1 MMKSEVP
8 IAMSFNLITLLTFS
22 SIIKPYRV
30 DVTAAKDML
39 EQETAARA
47 IDTQLG
53 KVYGL
58 DI

>member
-1 MMKSEVP
+1 MKSEVP

-58 DI
+58 YI